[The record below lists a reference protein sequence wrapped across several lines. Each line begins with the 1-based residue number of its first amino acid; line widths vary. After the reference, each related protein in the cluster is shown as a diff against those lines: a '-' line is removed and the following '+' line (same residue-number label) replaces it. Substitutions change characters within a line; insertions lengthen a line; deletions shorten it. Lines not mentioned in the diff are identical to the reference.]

1 MSVPTVLRALA
12 HRDFRRFYLSQ
23 LLAQTGTWMQTVAQS
38 WLVLQLTDSPF
49 RLGLIGVLQFSPILF
64 LSVAAGALADRWPK
78 RRLLVMTQ
86 SVLAGQAAALGLLVV
101 LGHVQYWQV
110 AALALVTGLA
120 NATDGPAR
128 QALLVEMVGRA
139 DVGNAV
145 ALNSASFNAAR
156 IVGPALAGVI
166 IGRFGVVPAFFLNS
180 AGFLVVISALVRLRV
195 EGRQRWRGSSSVLEE
210 IAEGLR
216 YALGTP
222 RIVLMLS
229 LLCVVS
235 LFVFNFTVYVPLV
248 ARDRLHLG
256 AEGFG
261 FLMAGLGVGAV
272 AGSLIV
278 AGLGAREPP
287 VPVLFGAAAMACV
300 GLLLLSAATRFWPA
314 VMALFVAGFFGLIVT
329 AGSSSVLQFTTPDA
343 LRGRIMGLYT
353 LIWGGA
359 FPIGAFMVGSISEQ
373 WGVHRALLSGGTAGL
388 AGIAVIFARWR
399 LRGARGGTRGAAIGS
414 L

>member
-1 MSVPTVLRALA
+1 VSVPTVLRALA
-12 HRDFRRFYLSQ
+12 HQDFRRFYLSQ

-64 LSVAAGALADRWPK
+64 LSIAAGAVADRWRK
-78 RRLLVMTQ
+78 RRLLVLTQ
-86 SVLAGQAAALGLLVV
+86 SVLAAQAAALGLLVWF
-101 LGHVQYWQV
+101 GHVQYWQV
-110 AALALVTGLA
+110 AALAFVTGLA
-120 NATDGPAR
+120 NATDSPAR

-156 IVGPALAGVI
+156 IVGPALAGVL
-166 IGRFGVVPAFFLNS
+166 IGRFGVMPAFFLNS
-180 AGFLVVISALVRLRV
+180 VGFLVVISALLRLRA
-195 EGRQRWRGSSSVLEE
+195 EGRHRVNGASSVLEE

-287 VPVLFGAAAMACV
+287 VPLLFGAAAMACV
-300 GLLLLSAATRFWPA
+300 GLLLLSVATRFWPA

-359 FPIGAFMVGSISEQ
+359 FPIGAFMVGAISEQ

-399 LRGARGGTRGAAIGS
+399 SRSRVAGC
-414 L
+414 